1 MRILYNV
8 SLSSSAPSPNF
19 SHVIPYLSTQS
30 SSYSNSIS
38 HHSVQAS
45 QSSLCWLITPSY
57 WACSVVFSI
66 TGVISLNN
74 TDCPSS
80 NNNWMPISLH
90 KVEAVGRTLCQQ
102 PHLYWGF
109 GREFVWV
116 LCEFTCVSA
125 MLCLGDSG
133 FLKVS
138 TIYGSYNLSISFS
151 VCPWA
156 LKGECNKDIPYRSEH
171 FKISYSL
178 LIC

>member
-57 WACSVVFSI
+57 WACSVEFSI

-90 KVEAVGRTLCQQ
+90 KVEAVGRTLCQP
-102 PHLYWGF
+102 PHLYMGICARVCM
-109 GREFVWV
+109 GLVWV
-116 LCEFTCVSA
+116 HMCICHVVLRR
-125 MLCLGDSG
+125 LW
-133 FLKVS
+133 FLEGIHHLWLIQS
-138 TIYGSYNLSISFS
+138 FHFLFCMSLSLEGR
-151 VCPWA
+151 V
-156 LKGECNKDIPYRSEH
+156 
-171 FKISYSL
+171 
-178 LIC
+178 